1 MAKLQRI
8 PMESLISSGDDEG
21 RNEQLQAGVVLVE
34 TAETQAALSALPA
47 ADVDR
52 LADAMNKLLDVL
64 NAPGRHKSKRW
75 SWHLA
80 LTYVSPTGAQP
91 GLGGSGRTPESQPR

>member
-1 MAKLQRI
+1 MAKLERI
-8 PMESLISSGDDEG
+8 PMQSTISTEDDSE

-52 LADAMNKLLDVL
+52 LADALNKLLDVL
-64 NAPGRHKSKRW
+64 NAPGRHKSRRW

-80 LTYVSPTGAQP
+80 LTYVHPTGGQP
-91 GLGGSGRTPESQPR
+91 ERGGTGPTPE

>member
-1 MAKLQRI
+1 MAKLKRI
-8 PMESLISSGDDEG
+8 PVQSTISTGDDAE

-52 LADAMNKLLDVL
+52 LADALNKLLAVL
-64 NAPGRHKSKRW
+64 NAPGRHKSRRW

-80 LTYVSPTGAQP
+80 LTYVQTTGAQP
-91 GLGGSGRTPESQPR
+91 EHGGAGRTPE

>member
-1 MAKLQRI
+1 MAKLKRI
-8 PMESLISSGDDEG
+8 PMQSTISTGDDEEH
-21 RNEQLQAGVVLVE
+21 NEQLQAGIVLVE

-64 NAPGRHKSKRW
+64 NASGRHKSRRW

-80 LTYVSPTGAQP
+80 LTYVHTTGAQP
-91 GLGGSGRTPESQPR
+91 GLGGSGRTPE